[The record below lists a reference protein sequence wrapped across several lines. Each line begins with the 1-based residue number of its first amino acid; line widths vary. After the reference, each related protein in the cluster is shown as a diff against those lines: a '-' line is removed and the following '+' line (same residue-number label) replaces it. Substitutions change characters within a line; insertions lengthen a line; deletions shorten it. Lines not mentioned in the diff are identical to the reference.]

1 MKFLFHG
8 SMEKSRRRG
17 RAIATRK
24 PAATRLRCTASARV
38 AWVTGEDRKR
48 SEWSRAEQTTASKT
62 LITVK
67 ASSLSNARSVIAR
80 DLFPL
85 ETGCE
90 QMPTGNDGLVCRH
103 NSFRK
108 KRSTLEITIAGQPA
122 KTGRSG
128 TPPPGKNC
136 LHTVRAIDG
145 ATNLPFFPANA
156 VLFI

>member
-1 MKFLFHG
+1 
-8 SMEKSRRRG
+8 MEKSRRRE
-17 RAIATRK
+17 RVIATSK
-24 PAATRLRCTASARV
+24 PSTRLRCTAFARV
-38 AWVTGEDRKR
+38 ASVTGEDRKR
-48 SEWSRAEQTTASKT
+48 SEWSRAEQTTVSKT

-67 ASSLSNARSVIAR
+67 ASSLSNARSGIAR

-128 TPPPGKNC
+128 IPPPGKNC